1 MAIKTVSAVD
11 ARANFSKIGA
21 AVAKTGE
28 SVTVFKNSK
37 PWLVI
42 SPAEIPNDETV
53 AAIEDTRAAAAD
65 PSTTRFSNF
74 EDMMASLKAEVD
86 A

>member
-1 MAIKTVSAVD
+1 MTTKTVSAVD

-21 AVAKTGE
+21 AVVKTGE

-42 SPAEIPNDETV
+42 SPAEVPNDETA
-53 AAIEDTRAAAAD
+53 AAIEEARVAAAE
-65 PSTTRFSNF
+65 PSTVRFDNF
-74 EDMMASLKAEVD
+74 EDMMALLKVEVD